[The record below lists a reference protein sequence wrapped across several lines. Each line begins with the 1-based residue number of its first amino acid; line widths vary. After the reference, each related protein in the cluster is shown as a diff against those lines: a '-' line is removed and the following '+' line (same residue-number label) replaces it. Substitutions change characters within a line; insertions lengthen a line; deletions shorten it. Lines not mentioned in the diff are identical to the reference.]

1 MGFNTGGERF
11 DNVEHLKRKTNKE
24 LDDLIKWWE
33 DRSQDERVQKTARE
47 QIAIIRM
54 IRAER
59 LGKK

>member
-11 DNVEHLKRKTNKE
+11 DNVEYLKRKTNKE
-24 LDDLIKWWE
+24 LDNLLKRWE
-33 DRSQDERVQKTARE
+33 DRLQDERIEKIARE

>member
-1 MGFNTGGERF
+1 MGSNTGGERF
-11 DNVEHLKRKTNKE
+11 DNVEYLKRKTNKE
-24 LDDLIKWWE
+24 LDNLIKRWE
-33 DRSQDERVQKTARE
+33 DRLQDERIEKLARE